1 MGSSLRPANSSWNSS
16 ATQLEE
22 FRTQLEEAKAALPT
36 LEENADALASGIPA
50 LEAAAEQAK
59 TDTQYDALE
68 AAYQQAEETLA
79 ANGGYGSYEE
89 WYAAQPDAAQAA
101 QDARDARKG
110 KL

>member
-1 MGSSLRPANSSWNSS
+1 MEQQR
-16 ATQLEE
+16 TQLED

-79 ANGGYGSYEE
+79 ANGGWQLRGMVRST
-89 WYAAQPDAAQAA
+89 A
-101 QDARDARKG
+101 
-110 KL
+110 